1 MITAEFINEVVKFS
15 CDHKKWS
22 HYITS
27 NRLHEDS
34 KALTIDVCFTQ
45 PDGQRQVYFSQIV
58 PPTKNNERDLV
69 TVGETLK
76 IIKETLDMHNEVK

>member
-1 MITAEFINEVVKFS
+1 MITAEFINDVVKFS

-27 NRLHEDS
+27 NRLHDGS
-34 KALTIDVCFTQ
+34 NALTIDVCFTHAN
-45 PDGQRQVYFSQIV
+45 GKRQVCFSQIV
-58 PPTKNNERDLV
+58 PPTKYNERDLV

-76 IIKETLDMHNEVK
+76 IIKGTLDMYKEVK